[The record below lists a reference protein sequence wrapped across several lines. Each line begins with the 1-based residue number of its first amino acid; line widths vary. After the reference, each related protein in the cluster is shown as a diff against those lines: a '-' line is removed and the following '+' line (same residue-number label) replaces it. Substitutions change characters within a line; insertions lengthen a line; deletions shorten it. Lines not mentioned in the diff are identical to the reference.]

1 MFKKILIAED
11 HAAATLGI
19 TTALQELGN
28 PQCHFFQYC
37 DEALAN
43 IQKALKAK
51 EPYDLLITDLSF
63 DTDHRRTQIKN
74 GRDLIIQAR
83 QSQPDLN
90 IIVFSVEKRAKAI
103 APLYRDL
110 HINGFVSKGRHDVQ
124 ELKHTIKKVFENET
138 VWPAEILAALRTNT
152 IEFSDYDV
160 LLLELLAKGSKQQE
174 IGEYLRE
181 RGIKP
186 DSKSSIEKR
195 LNELRESLGAKNNIE
210 LIVISKD
217 LGVI

>member
-1 MFKKILIAED
+1 MW
-11 HAAATLGI
+11 H
-19 TTALQELGN
+19 
-28 PQCHFFQYC
+28 
-37 DEALAN
+37 
-43 IQKALKAK
+43 
-51 EPYDLLITDLSF
+51 
-63 DTDHRRTQIKN
+63 
-74 GRDLIIQAR
+74 
-83 QSQPDLN
+83 
-90 IIVFSVEKRAKAI
+90 
-103 APLYRDL
+103 
-110 HINGFVSKGRHDVQ
+110 
-124 ELKHTIKKVFENET
+124 IKKVFENET

-174 IGEYLRE
+174 IGDYLRK